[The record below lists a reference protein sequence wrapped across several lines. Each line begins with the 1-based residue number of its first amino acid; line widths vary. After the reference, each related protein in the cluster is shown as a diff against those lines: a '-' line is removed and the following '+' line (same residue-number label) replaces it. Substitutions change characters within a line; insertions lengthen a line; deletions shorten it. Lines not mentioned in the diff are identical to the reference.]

1 MSTMVTAHKIA
12 EIAKSHRVSLDYAL
26 TFGAACYDAGMVE
39 VLKGVAIEVLAR
51 EGSNILA
58 SKYTKEKRSIV
69 EEKYEALKSVLNEQE
84 RQLLEDF
91 NDEFHDLVYAE
102 AENYFIEGF
111 IQGYR
116 YLKLLS
122 YSGYADYMEE

>member
-1 MSTMVTAHKIA
+1 MSSMVTAHKIA

-26 TFGAACYDAGMVE
+26 KFGAACYDAGMVE

-51 EGSNILA
+51 EGNNIA
-58 SKYTKEKRSIV
+58 TSKYTKERRLAV
-69 EEKYEALKSVLNEQE
+69 EEKYKALESVLNEE
-84 RQLLEDF
+84 EKQLLEDF
-91 NDEFHDLVYAE
+91 NDEFQDLVYTE

-111 IQGYR
+111 IHGYR

-122 YSGYADYMEE
+122 FTSYADYTEE

>member
-1 MSTMVTAHKIA
+1 MSTMVTVYKIA

-26 TFGAACYDAGMVE
+26 EFGSACYDAGMVE

-51 EGSNILA
+51 EGNNIA
-58 SKYTKEKRSIV
+58 TSKYTKERRLAV
-69 EEKYEALKSVLNEQE
+69 EEKYKALESVLNEQE

-91 NDEFHDLVYAE
+91 TDELYALMATE
-102 AENYFIEGF
+102 AEDHFVEGF
-111 IQGYR
+111 IHGYR

-122 YSGYADYMEE
+122 FTSYADYTEE